1 MRKDLISDLIYEVD
15 IQKVKDFLAKC
26 DDEEELYVYA
36 YNYNWGDGFEIPRII
51 MDNEASSLAVALL
64 LFYRFGDYTYLSE
77 KPTSSDLKE
86 WFSFVHELYDRIL
99 NGKYHVGK
107 VAFKVDLTG
116 VQLFK
121 LRKIINEDEKV
132 FIEEVN
138 GTDCNITL

>member
-1 MRKDLISDLIYEVD
+1 MRKNLISDLIYEEN

-64 LFYRFGDYTYLSE
+64 LFYRAGGYTYLSE

-86 WFSFVHELYDRIL
+86 WYSFVCELYDRIL
-99 NGKYHVGK
+99 SGKYRVGK
-107 VAFKVDLTG
+107 VAFTTDLTK
-116 VQLFK
+116 VQMFK
-121 LRKIINEDEKV
+121 LRKAINEDEKI
-132 FIEEVN
+132 FVN
-138 GTDCNITL
+138 SIQGTDCNITL